1 MNTPHI
7 KLENNARI
15 AESILLP
22 GDPLRAKF
30 IAENFLENAQRFNSV
45 RNMFGYTGE
54 YKGKLVSVMGTGM
67 GMPSMALYSYEL
79 IKFFDVKRLIRIGTC
94 GAMQKNMNLYDVV
107 LAMGAA
113 TDSNYASQ
121 YNLPGTL
128 PAIASFNLL
137 KDVEATCEKHAQTSH
152 VGNVL
157 SSDFFY
163 NADADALKKWMDL
176 NVLAVDMETAA
187 LYWNAI
193 YLGVEALSIMTV
205 SDHIITGEKTTPEER
220 QTSFTKMMDIALEVA
235 TR

>member
-137 KDVEATCEKHAQTSH
+137 KDAEATCEKYTQTAH

-157 SSDFFY
+157 SSDFY
-163 NADADALKKWMDL
+163 YSANEDVINEWAKMG
-176 NVLAVDMETAA
+176 VLAVDMETAA

-193 YLGVEALSIMTV
+193 HLGVEALSIMTV
-205 SDHIITGEKTTPEER
+205 SDHLVTGQETTPEER
-220 QTSFTKMMDIALEVA
+220 QTSFTKMMNIALEVA
-235 TR
+235 TK

>member
-1 MNTPHI
+1 
-7 KLENNARI
+7 
-15 AESILLP
+15 
-22 GDPLRAKF
+22 
-30 IAENFLENAQRFNSV
+30 
-45 RNMFGYTGE
+45 MFGYTGE

-128 PAIASFNLL
+128 PAIASFSLL
-137 KDVEATCEKHAQTSH
+137 KDAEATCEKHAQTSH

-163 NADADALKKWMDL
+163 NADADVLKKWMDL
-176 NVLAVDMETAA
+176 NVLAV
-187 LYWNAI
+187 

>member
-7 KLENNARI
+7 KLENNVKI

-45 RNMFGYTGE
+45 RNMFGYTGV
-54 YKGKLVSVMGTGM
+54 YKGKQVSVMGTGM

-94 GAMQKNMNLYDVV
+94 GAMQKDINLYDVI

-121 YNLPGTL
+121 YNLLGTL

-137 KDVEATCEKHAQTSH
+137 KDAETTCLKHKQRVH

-157 SSDFFY
+157 SSDFY
-163 NADADALKKWMDL
+163 YCANEDAINEWAKMG
-176 NVLAVDMETAA
+176 VLAVDMETAR

-193 YLGVEALSIMTV
+193 YLGVEALSVMTV
-205 SDHIITGEKTTPEER
+205 SDHLVTGQETTPEER

-235 TR
+235 SR